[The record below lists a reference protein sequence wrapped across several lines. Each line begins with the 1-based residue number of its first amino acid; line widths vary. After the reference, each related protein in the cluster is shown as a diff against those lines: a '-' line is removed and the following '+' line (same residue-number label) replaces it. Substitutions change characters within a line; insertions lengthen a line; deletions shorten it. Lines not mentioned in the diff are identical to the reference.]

1 MKKPSDITIT
11 DQFCGAGGSSIGATA
26 AGARLHLALNH
37 WQLAIETHNT
47 NFPNAHHDC
56 TEISACDPRKYPST
70 DILITSPE
78 CTNHTLAKG
87 RPRKWQQQLDLF
99 GKITIDPAE
108 ERSRATMWDVPRFAE
123 YHQYNI
129 IIVENV
135 VEARMWAPWE
145 GWLHAMRCLGYAHQ
159 CVYLNSMHVH
169 PTPQS
174 RDRMYVVFH
183 RAGNKAPDLAIT
195 PLAHCHKCG
204 IDAHAIQT
212 WKNGKTF
219 GKYRTQYVYRCPHCN
234 TAVEPYYYAAANVID
249 WSLPIQRIADRAR
262 PLTPKTIERIE
273 IGLKK
278 FCAQPS
284 ASMQAANGDTSL
296 TLDFRGDFA
305 MRSVTEPL
313 SVVVACATQHW
324 LVNAPL
330 ILDTSYTHAKGNRAK
345 RITDPMQTQT
355 GQQSHALVVP
365 PFVSSFYGNDA
376 GHDLRDPMPT
386 VMTHDKHALVVP
398 FMVNMQGNSGPTQI
412 HEPLNTLLTGYHKYL
427 VQPQT
432 PPSVESCG
440 FRILQ
445 PHECG
450 KAMAFPTDY
459 RVLGTKR
466 EQVKQYGNAV
476 TPPVMRE
483 LVSRCIA
490 SLN

>member
-1 MKKPSDITIT
+1 MTKKPSDITIT

-123 YHQYNI
+123 YHRYNI

-183 RAGNKAPDLAIT
+183 RAGNADFSRLLVT
-195 PLAHCHKCG
+195 PRNKGGLMPSNLQQKDGYLWVANNRVICRTEQDFFNALG
-204 IDAHAIQT
+204 IP
-212 WKNGKTF
+212 F
-219 GKYRTQYVYRCPHCN
+219 
-234 TAVEPYYYAAANVID
+234 VEPRERNE
-249 WSLPIQRIADRAR
+249 QTADRIKR
-262 PLTPKTIERIE
+262 
-273 IGLKK
+273 GL
-278 FCAQPS
+278 
-284 ASMQAANGDTSL
+284 
-296 TLDFRGDFA
+296 
-305 MRSVTEPL
+305 RS
-313 SVVVACATQHW
+313 
-324 LVNAPL
+324 
-330 ILDTSYTHAKGNRAK
+330 
-345 RITDPMQTQT
+345 
-355 GQQSHALVVP
+355 
-365 PFVSSFYGNDA
+365 
-376 GHDLRDPMPT
+376 
-386 VMTHDKHALVVP
+386 
-398 FMVNMQGNSGPTQI
+398 
-412 HEPLNTLLTGYHKYL
+412 
-427 VQPQT
+427 
-432 PPSVESCG
+432 
-440 FRILQ
+440 
-445 PHECG
+445 
-450 KAMAFPTDY
+450 
-459 RVLGTKR
+459 
-466 EQVKQYGNAV
+466 
-476 TPPVMRE
+476 
-483 LVSRCIA
+483 
-490 SLN
+490 